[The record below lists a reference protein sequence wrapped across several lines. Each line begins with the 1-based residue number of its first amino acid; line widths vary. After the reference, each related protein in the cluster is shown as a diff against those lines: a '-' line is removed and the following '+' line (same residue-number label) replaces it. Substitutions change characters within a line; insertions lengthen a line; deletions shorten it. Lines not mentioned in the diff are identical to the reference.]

1 MSILGIIPARGGSKG
16 VSGKNIKL
24 LGELPLLAY
33 TAKSALASKQLS
45 KVILSSDCQEIA
57 NVAQQFGIEVPFL
70 RPNHLASDTAS
81 SIDLVQHAVTYL
93 ESQEEYYDAI
103 CLLQPTSPFR
113 KKGFIDKA
121 IEKFINEAA
130 DALVSVL
137 PVPHEFN
144 PHWVFES
151 NNKGFLHLA
160 TGDTE
165 IIKRRQDLPPAYFR
179 DGSIYITKT
188 TVIKNGSFYGNKLSY
203 IENDADFYV
212 NVDTLKDWDKA
223 VAKLPIVKDKL

>member
-1 MSILGIIPARGGSKG
+1 MRILGIIPARGGSKG
-16 VSGKNIKL
+16 VPGKNIKL
-24 LGELPLLAY
+24 LGGLPLIVY
-33 TAKSALASKQLS
+33 TSNAANDSKYLNKTIISTDDLTIAEVAK
-45 KVILSSDCQEIA
+45 
-57 NVAQQFGIEVPFL
+57 QFQMEVPFI
-70 RPNHLASDTAS
+70 RPSSLATDTAS
-81 SIDLVQHAVTYL
+81 SIEVVQHVVTYL
-93 ESQEEYYDAI
+93 ESQGEYYDAI

-113 KKGFIDKA
+113 KKGLIDKA

-144 PHWVFES
+144 PHWVFEP
-151 NNKGFLHLA
+151 NNNGFIHLA
-160 TGDTE
+160 TGEPE

-188 TVIKNGSFYGNKLSY
+188 NVIKDGSFYGTKLSY

-212 NVDTLKDWDKA
+212 NIDTLKDWDKA
-223 VAKLPIVKDKL
+223 VATLPIVKDKL

>member
-1 MSILGIIPARGGSKG
+1 M
-16 VSGKNIKL
+16 
-24 LGELPLLAY
+24 
-33 TAKSALASKQLS
+33 
-45 KVILSSDCQEIA
+45 
-57 NVAQQFGIEVPFL
+57 
-70 RPNHLASDTAS
+70 
-81 SIDLVQHAVTYL
+81 
-93 ESQEEYYDAI
+93 
-103 CLLQPTSPFR
+103 
-113 KKGFIDKA
+113 
-121 IEKFINEAA
+121 
-130 DALVSVL
+130 

-151 NNKGFLHLA
+151 NNEGFLHLA

-188 TVIKNGSFYGNKLSY
+188 TVIKNGSFYGDKLSY